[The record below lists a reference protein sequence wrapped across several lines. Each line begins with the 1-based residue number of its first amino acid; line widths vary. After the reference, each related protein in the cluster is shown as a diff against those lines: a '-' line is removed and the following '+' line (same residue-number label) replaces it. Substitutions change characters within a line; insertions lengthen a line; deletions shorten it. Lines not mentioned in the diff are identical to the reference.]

1 MSNRI
6 VQVRNWNLDSQ
17 LKCTNQKIQFC
28 ATNQREFDKKR
39 TSDKCIME
47 NTRKHD
53 MKFDELRQ
61 QRSGSKN
68 TLQYCTNL

>member
-39 TSDKCIME
+39 TSDKRIIKNKQKC
-47 NTRKHD
+47 R
-53 MKFDELRQ
+53 MKFDEFSQ
-61 QRSGSKN
+61 QVIGSKTN
-68 TLQYCTNL
+68 QQKCTNL